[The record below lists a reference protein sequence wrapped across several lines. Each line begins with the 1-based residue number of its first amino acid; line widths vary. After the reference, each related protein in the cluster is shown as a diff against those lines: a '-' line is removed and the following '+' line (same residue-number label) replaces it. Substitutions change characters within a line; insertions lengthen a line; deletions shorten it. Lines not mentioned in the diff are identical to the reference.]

1 VTAATDR
8 HLVPLINKGTP
19 ASSGS
24 TFNQPSTPYSTGVEP
39 IALAAADVNRDGFQD
54 LAVVNKGDNTITVFL
69 GYGDGT
75 AVASETYP
83 VGNAPQSVA
92 VGDFNGDDWPDLAV
106 ANSGDDT
113 VTILRNRG
121 S

>member
-1 VTAATDR
+1 MI
-8 HLVPLINKGTP
+8 INKG
-19 ASSGS
+19 ASAVAST
-24 TFNQPSTPYSTGVEP
+24 TFNQPSTPYATGLQP
-39 IALAAADVNRDGFQD
+39 IALAAGDINRDGFQD
-54 LAVVNKGDNTITVFL
+54 LAVVNKGNDTVTVFL

-83 VGNAPQSVA
+83 VGAVPQSVA
-92 VGDFNGDDWPDLAV
+92 IGDFNGDGWPDLAV